1 MKLHQDQSGALN
13 TVTAYGAGYIEINA
27 TRHPGSL
34 KLTPQGE
41 VRPWSVGAIDQF
53 DEAAVSELLL
63 EKPEIILLGTG
74 STQLFPV
81 AATLAELYRSR
92 TGFEVMS
99 TPAACRTYNI
109 LMAEG
114 RQVLAALMPLAGD

>member
-27 TRHPGSL
+27 TRHPGAL
-34 KLTPQGE
+34 KLTPEGE
-41 VRPWSVGAIDQF
+41 VRPWSVDSIERF
-53 DEAAVSELLL
+53 DAAAVSDLLL
-63 EKPEIILLGTG
+63 DKPEIILLGTG
-74 STQLFPV
+74 EQQLFPV
-81 AATLAELYRSR
+81 PATLAELYRSQ

-114 RQVLAALMPLAGD
+114 RQVLAALMPLTAG